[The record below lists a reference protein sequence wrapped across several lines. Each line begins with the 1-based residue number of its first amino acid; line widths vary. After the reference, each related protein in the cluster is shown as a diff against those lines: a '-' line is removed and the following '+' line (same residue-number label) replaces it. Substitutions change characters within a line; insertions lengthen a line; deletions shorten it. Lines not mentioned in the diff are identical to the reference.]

1 MVAARAAADHLRAA
15 RHRVC
20 VPLRPPH
27 ARRAHA
33 PHRGHLGEL
42 KPMRARIDRRP
53 GRSGIAGS
61 ATLAGAV
68 ADGRPFHPWAL
79 KPVPQRGTP
88 SAVPSNPNSRLGR
101 KASPIAQGGVKMDAT
116 FVGIDVSKDRLDVHV
131 RPSGEAFAVPRNGK
145 GLSELALIAV
155 EATGGFETI
164 VAAAIA
170 GAHLPLAVVN
180 PAQVRYFAQAVGR
193 RAKTDPIDAAVIAHF
208 AEAVKPEPR
217 ELPDEAARLLAELVS
232 RRAQLIEM
240 VVAERQR
247 EKRASSVRVR
257 KSLARHIAALEKE
270 LPVIDRDI
278 DTMVRGSP
286 LWREKEDLLVTFPG
300 VGNTIA
306 RSVLADVPELG
317 RLDRRKIASL
327 IGVAPFTRRSGKW
340 KGKSMIG
347 GGRPAA
353 RSAIFLAALSAIRCN
368 PVLRAFYQRLLAQG
382 KPKMVALIA
391 VARKIVTIL
400 NAMLRDKKQ
409 WQPA

>member
-1 MVAARAAADHLRAA
+1 MIPMAAAIDSLRHPCKSA
-15 RHRVC
+15 
-20 VPLRPPH
+20 
-27 ARRAHA
+27 
-33 PHRGHLGEL
+33 
-42 KPMRARIDRRP
+42 
-53 GRSGIAGS
+53 IAES
-61 ATLAGAV
+61 VRLTEAV
-68 ADGRPFHPWAL
+68 ADGRPFHPGAC
-79 KPVPQRGTP
+79 KPVPQRGSP
-88 SAVPSNPNSRLGR
+88 SVVPSNPNSRLGR

-116 FVGIDVSKDRLDVHV
+116 YVGIDVSKEKLDVHV

-145 GLSELALIAV
+145 GLSELVERLRSIAPALIAV

-193 RAKTDPIDAAVIAHF
+193 RAKTDPTDAAVIAHF

-240 VVAERQR
+240 VVAERQP
-247 EKRASSVRVR
+247 EERASSVRR
-257 KSLARHIAALEKE
+257 AQSLARHIAALEKE

-286 LWREKEDLLVTFPG
+286 LWREKEDLLATFPG
-300 VGNTIA
+300 VGKPIA

-327 IGVAPFTRRSGKW
+327 IG
-340 KGKSMIG
+340 
-347 GGRPAA
+347 
-353 RSAIFLAALSAIRCN
+353 
-368 PVLRAFYQRLLAQG
+368 
-382 KPKMVALIA
+382 
-391 VARKIVTIL
+391 
-400 NAMLRDKKQ
+400 
-409 WQPA
+409 